1 MDLTNENTQSEYI
14 VVQADSANVQVV
26 GLTRGS
32 DTKPHHTEAL
42 DKGEVLVMQ
51 FTDKT
56 SLIKIKG
63 NAKIYTKF
71 GVIESKK
78 ANKTDMKK

>member
-1 MDLTNENTQSEYI
+1 MELTNSNGQDEY
-14 VVQADSANVQVV
+14 VVIKAEGVGVQVI

-32 DTKPHHTEAL
+32 DTRPHHTESL
-42 DKGEVLVMQ
+42 DKGEVLVVQ

-56 SLIKIKG
+56 SMIKVRG

-71 GVIESKK
+71 GVVESEKD
-78 ANKTDMKK
+78 ASSR

>member
-1 MDLTNENTQSEYI
+1 MELNNENTGSEYI
-14 VVQADSANVQVV
+14 VVKADCANVQVI
-26 GLTRGS
+26 GMTRGS
-32 DTKPHHTEAL
+32 DTRPHHTEAL

-71 GVIESKK
+71 GVIESEKITK
-78 ANKTDMKK
+78 